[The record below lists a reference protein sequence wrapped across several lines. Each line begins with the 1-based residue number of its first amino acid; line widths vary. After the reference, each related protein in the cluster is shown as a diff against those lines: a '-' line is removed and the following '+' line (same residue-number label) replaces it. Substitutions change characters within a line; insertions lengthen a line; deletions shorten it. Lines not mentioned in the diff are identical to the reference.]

1 MQKIQ
6 VRNFKRSSANLADM
20 TSVEMAVLLTDANV
34 TDEAKA
40 SMYNYWVAKG
50 NLLYLGAITTIW
62 N

>member
-20 TSVEMAVLLTDANV
+20 TSVEMAALLTDANV

-50 NLLYLGAITTIW
+50 NVLDLGAITTIW